1 MKLPSPNVTY
11 TTHGTFHASIGF
23 GFDPKTKDYKVIKV
37 VTLLESLG
45 LKKNRPQVEIYTLST
60 GQWRMLRTDLAPICA
75 LFQHDSQIFI
85 NGALHW
91 VAFRVSDNNLHNFV
105 LVFDLG
111 EEVFYDILLPEFLG
125 HMGLMSG
132 SVSVYRNS
140 IAFFQKDN
148 GFLHIWT
155 MKEYGVVSSWTKLFS
170 LPLLDQ
176 NFFGASDSI
185 QRALGF

>member
-1 MKLPSPNVTY
+1 M
-11 TTHGTFHASIGF
+11 
-23 GFDPKTKDYKVIKV
+23 
-37 VTLLESLG
+37 
-45 LKKNRPQVEIYTLST
+45 
-60 GQWRMLRTDLAPICA
+60 
-75 LFQHDSQIFI
+75 
-85 NGALHW
+85 
-91 VAFRVSDNNLHNFV
+91 
-105 LVFDLG
+105 G
-111 EEVFYDILLPEFLG
+111 EEVFYDILLPEFPG

-132 SVSVYRNS
+132 SISVYRNS

-148 GFLHIWT
+148 GFLHIWA